1 MFVSVCLVVLA
12 IRLWWHYKPS
22 DNGTKPD
29 YDNTSLR
36 SDDTDYTCDSESLLS
51 QESSRTFDK
60 SVQEEV
66 SSSSVGLLSLSSSLV
81 ETHAS
86 SEDVEIDML
95 ILTVSNDKST
105 TSDKTQP
112 EAAKVDH
119 SSRPTARIDVLKITD
134 KTQTPISELIEH
146 ASSIAGS
153 DSYRDKKPTPMP
165 AITDKKPTQ
174 ISELNEHAS
183 STKSTAGCCNKKPT
197 PVHTT
202 SENTPSP
209 TSEDMKDPPSLVVK
223 ARVPGKKP
231 RQMSD
236 ISDEHKM
243 AILPEKKPSRLP
255 EKTDKTEKT
264 ILRHK
269 NPTSNSK
276 ILDSIEKAVFREK
289 TQPPLLEQIYKKD
302 VPNLPDKKPQA
313 IPEETDIIEKTVLL
327 EKKPT
332 ETPEVTVKSQTLI
345 TEHSNQIRSSAKI
358 ASLKKLPPPIPK
370 TLDKNEKAI
379 IPDKNLLDLSK
390 PDQIGT
396 AILLDKKNLS
406 QMPEQLDSIQKA
418 IFLDE
423 STSLNSEKHDNYKI
437 PILLCKKASTISERT
452 DKSAKAFSTYKEPPS
467 IPMKPQKNR
476 QVIHMDKSFTPI
488 PEHLDQISSPARNVS
503 HNDKKIPQVTE
514 KTNMNEIPV
523 VFSPEKKVPPIPEK
537 PDKNR
542 IAIISGKTSESPIP
556 TITDKTPTPPII
568 EHMAPASFSVR
579 NAGPLD
585 KKLESLN
592 PKTKVK
598 KSLSIIEKL
607 DMTEPTIFGK
617 RYRNEVAIPNKKPT
631 PVVPISDMNGIQ
643 ILPHKIPAP
652 SIAYKP
658 DKNKIDL
665 FLEKKPPPTAE
676 MFVKTPTSIDKAS
689 LSDEKPVGV
698 SDIPDEA
705 PKIIEQTPSPS
716 SPEGHLNIF
725 DTSEC
730 TSTTTLSSSTC
741 SSSSMRRKDGIT
753 PSNLFISAFGSQDQ
767 SSSESAV
774 SHVFC
779 GRIYHTGQYI
789 LGNDDN
795 LQVLDKLGSG
805 TQATVYKVSDGRA
818 TFAVKISP
826 SDDFSPEL
834 LSEFNILSSLNHK
847 NVVAVYGKIPRGFL
861 LDCLSND
868 LKTFIYNSGH
878 VQPKV
883 RDRLAI
889 GILEGV
895 DYIHTKGIAHLDIKP
910 DNILLTVYGVPKLCD
925 FGLAVRY
932 SNADGSMFDIGRF
945 YGTAHYASPEMYK
958 KGWFASEDVIDL
970 PKTDCWSVGVT
981 LFSIMTGQPLFIGAN
996 EMEIFQ
1002 NQRGN
1007 NYNYPPVFANISP
1020 VDIDYYSFMEM
1031 IKGLCKNDA
1040 DARLSSR
1047 EALSYECFK

>member
-1 MFVSVCLVVLA
+1 M
-12 IRLWWHYKPS
+12 
-22 DNGTKPD
+22 
-29 YDNTSLR
+29 
-36 SDDTDYTCDSESLLS
+36 
-51 QESSRTFDK
+51 DK

-86 SEDVEIDML
+86 SKGVETDML
-95 ILTVSNDKST
+95 ILTVSNDEST

-119 SSRPTARIDVLKITD
+119 SSRTTARIEVLKITD
-134 KTQTPISELIEH
+134 KTQTPISELNEH
-146 ASSIAGS
+146 ASLIAGS

-165 AITDKKPTQ
+165 GITDKTPTQ

-183 STKSTAGCCNKKPT
+183 STKSTDGCCDKKST
-197 PVHTT
+197 PIHTI

-209 TSEDMKDPPSLVVK
+209 TSEDRKDPPSLVVK
-223 ARVPGKKP
+223 ASVPGKKP
-231 RQMSD
+231 RQMPD

-243 AILPEKKPSRLP
+243 AILPEKKPSLLP
-255 EKTDKTEKT
+255 EKTNKTEKT

-269 NPTSNSK
+269 NPTPNSK
-276 ILDSIEKAVFREK
+276 ILDSFEKAVFREK

-302 VPNLPDKKPQA
+302 VPNFPDKKPQA
-313 IPEETDIIEKTVLL
+313 IPEETDLIEKIVLP

-332 ETPEVTVKSQTLI
+332 QTHEVTVKSQTLI
-345 TEHSNQIRSSAKI
+345 TEQTNQIRSSAKI

-379 IPDKNLLDLSK
+379 IPDKKLLDLSK
-390 PDQIGT
+390 QISLG
-396 AILLDKKNLS
+396 
-406 QMPEQLDSIQKA
+406 QLFSWTRVYHKCLNNRTV
-418 IFLDE
+418 FLDE
-423 STSLNSEKHDNYKI
+423 TTSPNSEKHDKNKI

-452 DKSAKAFSTYKEPPS
+452 DKSTTAFSTDKEPPP

-476 QVIHMDKSFTPI
+476 QIIYTDKSFTPI
-488 PEHLDQISSPARNVS
+488 TEHLDQISSPARKVS
-503 HNDKKIPQVTE
+503 RNNKKIPQVPE

-523 VFSPEKKVPPIPEK
+523 VFSPEKKVPPIP
-537 PDKNR
+537 DKTDKSR

-556 TITDKTPTPPII
+556 EITDKKPPPIT
-568 EHMAPASFSVR
+568 EHMAQASLFVR

-585 KKLESLN
+585 KKLETPN
-592 PKTKVK
+592 PKTRDK
-598 KSLSIIEKL
+598 KSLTIIEKP
-607 DMTEPTIFGK
+607 DMSGLRMSGK
-617 RYRNEVAIPNKKPT
+617 QDRNDVAIPDKKPP
-631 PVVPISDMNGIQ
+631 PVVPTSAINEIE
-643 ILPHKIPAP
+643 ILQHKILAPPASP
-652 SIAYKP
+652 RP

-665 FLEKKPPPTAE
+665 FLEKKPPPSAE
-676 MFVKTPTSIDKAS
+676 MFVDEPIASDNAS
-689 LSDEKPVGV
+689 LPDEKPQPVDV

-705 PKIIEQTPSPS
+705 PKIVEQTPSPS
-716 SPEGHLNIF
+716 SHEGQFNIF

-730 TSTTTLSSSTC
+730 TSSTTLSSSTC
-741 SSSSMRRKDGIT
+741 SSSQMRRKDGIT

-767 SSSESAV
+767 SSSKSAV

-818 TFAVKISP
+818 TFAVKMSP

-847 NVVAVYGKIPRGFL
+847 NIVAVYGKIPRGFL

-868 LKTFIYNSGH
+868 LKTFLINSGH
-878 VQPKV
+878 ILPKV
-883 RDRLAI
+883 RDKLAI

-895 DYIHTKGIAHLDIKP
+895 EYIHTKGIAHLDIKP
-910 DNILLTVYGVPKLCD
+910 DNIRLRAYGVPKLCD

-932 SNADGSMFDIGRF
+932 SNADESMFDIGRF
-945 YGTAHYASPEMYK
+945 HGTAYYASPEMYR

-981 LFSIMTGQPLFIGAN
+981 LISIMTGQPLFIGAN

-1007 NYNYPPVFANISP
+1007 NYNYPPMFADIFP

-1040 DARLSSR
+1040 DDRLSTR
-1047 EALSYECFK
+1047 EALNHECFK

>member
-1 MFVSVCLVVLA
+1 M
-12 IRLWWHYKPS
+12 
-22 DNGTKPD
+22 
-29 YDNTSLR
+29 
-36 SDDTDYTCDSESLLS
+36 
-51 QESSRTFDK
+51 DK
-60 SVQEEV
+60 SVQEKV

-86 SEDVEIDML
+86 SKGVETDML
-95 ILTVSNDKST
+95 ILTVSNDEST

-119 SSRPTARIDVLKITD
+119 SSRTTARIEVLKITD
-134 KTQTPISELIEH
+134 KTQTPISELNEH

-165 AITDKKPTQ
+165 GITDKTPTQ

-183 STKSTAGCCNKKPT
+183 STKSTDGCCEKKPT
-197 PVHTT
+197 PIHTI
-202 SENTPSP
+202 SENTPST
-209 TSEDMKDPPSLVVK
+209 TSEDTKHPPSLVVK
-223 ARVPGKKP
+223 ASVPGKKP
-231 RQMSD
+231 RQMPD

-243 AILPEKKPSRLP
+243 AILPEKKPSLLP
-255 EKTDKTEKT
+255 EKTNKTEKT

-269 NPTSNSK
+269 NPTPNFK
-276 ILDSIEKAVFREK
+276 ILDSFEKAVFREK

-313 IPEETDIIEKTVLL
+313 IPEETDLIEKTVLP

-332 ETPEVTVKSQTLI
+332 QTHEVTVKSQTLI
-345 TEHSNQIRSSAKI
+345 TEQTNQIRSSAKI

-379 IPDKNLLDLSK
+379 IPDQILLDLSK

-396 AILLDKKNLS
+396 AILLDKSLS
-406 QMPEQLDSIQKA
+406 QMPEQPDSIQKA

-423 STSLNSEKHDNYKI
+423 TTSPNSEKHDKNKI

-452 DKSAKAFSTYKEPPS
+452 DKSTTAFSTDKEPPP
-467 IPMKPQKNR
+467 IPMKPKKNR
-476 QVIHMDKSFTPI
+476 QIIYTDKSFTPI
-488 PEHLDQISSPARNVS
+488 TEHLDQISSPARKVS
-503 HNDKKIPQVTE
+503 HNNKKIPQVLE

-523 VFSPEKKVPPIPEK
+523 VFSPEKKVPPIPDK
-537 PDKNR
+537 TDKNR
-542 IAIISGKTSESPIP
+542 KAIISGKTSESPIP
-556 TITDKTPTPPII
+556 EITDKKPSPIT
-568 EHMAPASFSVR
+568 EHMAQASLFVR

-585 KKLESLN
+585 KKLETPN
-592 PKTKVK
+592 PKTRDK
-598 KSLSIIEKL
+598 KSLTIIEKR
-607 DMTEPTIFGK
+607 DMSGLRISGK
-617 RYRNEVAIPNKKPT
+617 QDRNDVAIPDKKPP
-631 PVVPISDMNGIQ
+631 PVVPTSDINDIE
-643 ILPHKIPAP
+643 ILQHKIPAP
-652 SIAYKP
+652 PASPRP

-676 MFVKTPTSIDKAS
+676 IFVDKPIASDNAS
-689 LSDEKPVGV
+689 LPDEKPQPVDL

-716 SPEGHLNIF
+716 SPEGKFNIF

-730 TSTTTLSSSTC
+730 TSSTTLSSSTC
-741 SSSSMRRKDGIT
+741 SSSQMRRKDGIT

-779 GRIYHTGQYI
+779 GRIYHIGQY
-789 LGNDDN
+789 LPGNGVN

-834 LSEFNILSSLNHK
+834 LSEFKILSSLNHK
-847 NVVAVYGKIPRGFL
+847 NVVAIYGKIPRGFI

-868 LKTFIYNSGH
+868 LKTFIINSGH
-878 VQPKV
+878 ILPKV
-883 RDRLAI
+883 RDKLAI

-910 DNILLTVYGVPKLCD
+910 DNILLTAYGVPKLCD

-945 YGTAHYASPEMYK
+945 HGTAYYASPEMYR

-1002 NQRGN
+1002 NQRSN
-1007 NYNYPPVFANISP
+1007 NYNYPPLFANISP
-1020 VDIDYYSFMEM
+1020 EDRDYYSFMGM
-1031 IKGLCKNDA
+1031 IKGLCKNDT
-1040 DARLSSR
+1040 DARLSTR